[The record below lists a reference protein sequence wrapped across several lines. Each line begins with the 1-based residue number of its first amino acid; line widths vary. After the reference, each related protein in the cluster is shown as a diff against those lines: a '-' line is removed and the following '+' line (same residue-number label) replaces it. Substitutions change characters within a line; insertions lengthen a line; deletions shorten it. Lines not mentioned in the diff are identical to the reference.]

1 MEEIVTHLELLMED
15 FPHEGQH
22 FYEIYMKMHHGYTK
36 QEVREARA
44 IYDKR
49 RTQYVAPNV
58 APKDADPLSYQ
69 VGGDHY
75 TKLKIQPVEY
85 ITANELTFL
94 EGCIVGYISRWR
106 NKGDVQDLTKI
117 KQCVDLIIKLEN
129 K

>member
-1 MEEIVTHLELLMED
+1 MEEIVTHLELLMEE

-22 FYEIYMKMHHGYTK
+22 FYDSYMAMHHGYTK
-36 QEVREARA
+36 HEVKNARA
-44 IYDKR
+44 LYDKR
-49 RTQYVAPNV
+49 RTQYVAPRV

-106 NKGDVQDLTKI
+106 NKGGVQDLTKI

>member
-1 MEEIVTHLELLMED
+1 MEEIVTQLELIMQD
-15 FPHEGQH
+15 FPHESQY
-22 FYEIYMKMHHGYTK
+22 FYEIYMKMNHGYTK
-36 QEVREARA
+36 QEVREARS

-49 RTQYVAPNV
+49 RTQYIAPHA
-58 APKDADPLSYQ
+58 APKDVDPLSYQ

-106 NKGDVQDLTKI
+106 NKDGVQDLTKI
-117 KQCVDLIIKLEN
+117 KQCVDLMLKLEN

>member
-1 MEEIVTHLELLMED
+1 MEEIVTHLELLMEE

-22 FYEIYMKMHHGYTK
+22 FYNAYMTMHHGYTK
-36 QEVREARA
+36 QEVKDAQA

-58 APKDADPLSYQ
+58 APKDVDPLSHQ

-94 EGCIVGYISRWR
+94 EGCIVKYISRWR
-106 NKGDVQDLTKI
+106 NKDGVQDLTKI